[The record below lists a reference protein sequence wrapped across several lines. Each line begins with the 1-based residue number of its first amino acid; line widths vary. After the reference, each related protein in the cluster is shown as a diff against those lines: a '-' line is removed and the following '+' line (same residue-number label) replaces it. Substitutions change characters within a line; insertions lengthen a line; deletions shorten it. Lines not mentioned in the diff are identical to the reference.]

1 MRTLIPMMAAGGAAG
16 MFWNMLPRVLR
27 IPLLV
32 GVVAVA
38 AFELTKDGSEAFN
51 AAAIFGGQGEQ
62 GAAQMIDP
70 KKVEA
75 DAAAGREVSAAKRT
89 IAAQYEGLNADAIQK
104 QAVAEAASESE
115 LELLAKQVKGIKLSS
130 LETLRIAELK
140 KARAEAET
148 AEAQS
153 TAARAEAKMNREAAE
168 LNSRVIESVQRGNG
182 DLLYTFYDIFVPKGV
197 GLGK

>member
-1 MRTLIPMMAAGGAAG
+1 

-62 GAAQMIDP
+62 GAAQMADP

-75 DAAAGREVSAAKRT
+75 DAAQGREISAAKRT
-89 IAAQYEGLNADAIQK
+89 IAAH
-104 QAVAEAASESE
+104 
-115 LELLAKQVKGIKLSS
+115 
-130 LETLRIAELK
+130 T
-140 KARAEAET
+140 KA
-148 AEAQS
+148 
-153 TAARAEAKMNREAAE
+153 
-168 LNSRVIESVQRGNG
+168 
-182 DLLYTFYDIFVPKGV
+182 
-197 GLGK
+197 